1 MSEQKKPSIEIE
13 HFSFYYPEQAEKTL
27 DDLTLTVEQGEFLVL
42 CGPSGC
48 GKSTL
53 LRQLKTVL
61 APHGRRLG
69 SIRFEGCPLEE
80 LDQREQS
87 AGIGFVQQDPENQ
100 IVTDKVWHELAFG
113 LESLGY
119 DTPTI
124 RRRVAEMASFFGIQT
139 WFYKNVTELSGG
151 QKQLLN
157 LASIMAMQPSVL
169 ILDEPTSQLDP
180 IAAADFL
187 ATLGKINRELG
198 TTVVLTEH
206 RLEDAFPL
214 ASRVAVMDRGRL
226 LCTGSP
232 AEVGAILRGAGHSM
246 FLAMPTPMRIWASAP
261 DAGGHCPVTV
271 REGRDWLTKFADG
284 HPLMELPSEPRRTY
298 PNEPAITAEGLWFKY
313 EKELPDVVKGLSLT
327 VRRGEFLALLGG
339 NGTGKT
345 TSLKLLSG
353 LQKPYRGEVRLAGSV
368 GVLPQN
374 PQALF
379 VKKTVREDLF
389 EILKGRNFSG
399 KAQEERV
406 AWAVRLCR
414 LEGLLDRHP
423 YDLSGGEQQRAALAK
438 VLLLGPEI
446 LLMDEPTKGLDAEF
460 KQVFAEI
467 LQSLLRQG
475 VTLLMVS
482 HDIEFCARY
491 AHRCALFF
499 DGSIVTE
506 APPRAFFSGN
516 SFYTTSANRM
526 ARGLLPEAVT
536 AEDVI
541 QACGGNLP
549 PAPELPDSGEPLPEP
564 EEASADYKPKPL
576 PWWRKL
582 GAVLTGT
589 VSFLLFL
596 SFMNVTDLTQLITA
610 DGMTELANHQMI
622 LYALFILSLFLFATC
637 ITRRSHRKD
646 YALQV
651 PKAKRKLAK
660 RTVVAAVLVLLMI
673 PLTLYIGVFYL
684 DNKKY
689 YFISL
694 LVLLECMLPFFLIF
708 EGRKPQARELVIIAV
723 LCAIGI
729 AGRAALFMLPQFKP
743 VMAVTIIAGVAF
755 GGETG
760 FLVGAMTMLA
770 SNVLF
775 GQGPLTPWQMFSM
788 GIIGFLAGLLF
799 RKGLLRRNRGA
810 LCVFG
815 ALAAI
820 LIYGGI
826 MNPASA
832 LTWVGELNEK
842 VLLTYYISGLPFDC
856 IQAAAT
862 WLFLWFGAE
871 PMLEKLDRVKVKY
884 GVVER

>member
-1 MSEQKKPSIEIE
+1 M
-13 HFSFYYPEQAEKTL
+13 
-27 DDLTLTVEQGEFLVL
+27 
-42 CGPSGC
+42 
-48 GKSTL
+48 
-53 LRQLKTVL
+53 
-61 APHGRRLG
+61 
-69 SIRFEGCPLEE
+69 
-80 LDQREQS
+80 
-87 AGIGFVQQDPENQ
+87 
-100 IVTDKVWHELAFG
+100 
-113 LESLGY
+113 ESLGY

-206 RLEDAFPL
+206 RLEDAFLL

-788 GIIGFLAGLLF
+788 GIIGFLAGILF

-884 GVVER
+884 GMVER

>member
-69 SIRFEGCPLEE
+69 SIHFEGRPLEE

-271 REGRDWLTKFADG
+271 REGRDWLTGFADG
-284 HPLMELPSEPRRTY
+284 HPLGELPAESRHVY
-298 PNEPAITAEGLWFKY
+298 PDEPAITAEGLWFKY

-423 YDLSGGEQQRAALAK
+423 YDLSGGEQQMLAVGRALMSRPKLLMLDEPSLGLAPLIIKDIFTIIQQIKDAGVNVLLIEQNAKAAL
-438 VLLLGPEI
+438 EI
-446 LLMDEPTKGLDAEF
+446 
-460 KQVFAEI
+460 
-467 LQSLLRQG
+467 S
-475 VTLLMVS
+475 
-482 HDIEFCARY
+482 
-491 AHRCALFF
+491 
-499 DGSIVTE
+499 
-506 APPRAFFSGN
+506 
-516 SFYTTSANRM
+516 
-526 ARGLLPEAVT
+526 
-536 AEDVI
+536 
-541 QACGGNLP
+541 
-549 PAPELPDSGEPLPEP
+549 
-564 EEASADYKPKPL
+564 
-576 PWWRKL
+576 
-582 GAVLTGT
+582 
-589 VSFLLFL
+589 
-596 SFMNVTDLTQLITA
+596 
-610 DGMTELANHQMI
+610 
-622 LYALFILSLFLFATC
+622 
-637 ITRRSHRKD
+637 D
-646 YALQV
+646 YAYV
-651 PKAKRKLAK
+651 METGNITMAGP
-660 RTVVAAVLVLLMI
+660 
-673 PLTLYIGVFYL
+673 
-684 DNKKY
+684 
-689 YFISL
+689 
-694 LVLLECMLPFFLIF
+694 
-708 EGRKPQARELVIIAV
+708 
-723 LCAIGI
+723 
-729 AGRAALFMLPQFKP
+729 GRAL
-743 VMAVTIIAGVAF
+743 
-755 GGETG
+755 
-760 FLVGAMTMLA
+760 
-770 SNVLF
+770 
-775 GQGPLTPWQMFSM
+775 
-788 GIIGFLAGLLF
+788 
-799 RKGLLRRNRGA
+799 
-810 LCVFG
+810 
-815 ALAAI
+815 
-820 LIYGGI
+820 
-826 MNPASA
+826 MND
-832 LTWVGELNEK
+832 E
-842 VLLTYYISGLPFDC
+842 
-856 IQAAAT
+856 
-862 WLFLWFGAE
+862 
-871 PMLEKLDRVKVKY
+871 RVKAAY
-884 GVVER
+884 LGE

>member
-1 MSEQKKPSIEIE
+1 
-13 HFSFYYPEQAEKTL
+13 
-27 DDLTLTVEQGEFLVL
+27 
-42 CGPSGC
+42 
-48 GKSTL
+48 
-53 LRQLKTVL
+53 
-61 APHGRRLG
+61 
-69 SIRFEGCPLEE
+69 
-80 LDQREQS
+80 
-87 AGIGFVQQDPENQ
+87 
-100 IVTDKVWHELAFG
+100 
-113 LESLGY
+113 
-119 DTPTI
+119 
-124 RRRVAEMASFFGIQT
+124 
-139 WFYKNVTELSGG
+139 
-151 QKQLLN
+151 
-157 LASIMAMQPSVL
+157 
-169 ILDEPTSQLDP
+169 
-180 IAAADFL
+180 
-187 ATLGKINRELG
+187 
-198 TTVVLTEH
+198 
-206 RLEDAFPL
+206 
-214 ASRVAVMDRGRL
+214 
-226 LCTGSP
+226 
-232 AEVGAILRGAGHSM
+232 
-246 FLAMPTPMRIWASAP
+246 
-261 DAGGHCPVTV
+261 VTV

-660 RTVVAAVLVLLMI
+660 RTVVSAVLVLLMI

-788 GIIGFLAGLLF
+788 GIIGFLAGILF

>member
-1 MSEQKKPSIEIE
+1 
-13 HFSFYYPEQAEKTL
+13 
-27 DDLTLTVEQGEFLVL
+27 
-42 CGPSGC
+42 
-48 GKSTL
+48 
-53 LRQLKTVL
+53 
-61 APHGRRLG
+61 
-69 SIRFEGCPLEE
+69 
-80 LDQREQS
+80 
-87 AGIGFVQQDPENQ
+87 
-100 IVTDKVWHELAFG
+100 
-113 LESLGY
+113 
-119 DTPTI
+119 
-124 RRRVAEMASFFGIQT
+124 
-139 WFYKNVTELSGG
+139 
-151 QKQLLN
+151 
-157 LASIMAMQPSVL
+157 
-169 ILDEPTSQLDP
+169 
-180 IAAADFL
+180 
-187 ATLGKINRELG
+187 
-198 TTVVLTEH
+198 
-206 RLEDAFPL
+206 
-214 ASRVAVMDRGRL
+214 
-226 LCTGSP
+226 
-232 AEVGAILRGAGHSM
+232 
-246 FLAMPTPMRIWASAP
+246 

-313 EKELPDVVKGLSLT
+313 EKELPDVVKGVSLT

-788 GIIGFLAGLLF
+788 GIIGFLAGILF

-832 LTWVGELNEK
+832 LT
-842 VLLTYYISGLPFDC
+842 
-856 IQAAAT
+856 
-862 WLFLWFGAE
+862 
-871 PMLEKLDRVKVKY
+871 
-884 GVVER
+884 